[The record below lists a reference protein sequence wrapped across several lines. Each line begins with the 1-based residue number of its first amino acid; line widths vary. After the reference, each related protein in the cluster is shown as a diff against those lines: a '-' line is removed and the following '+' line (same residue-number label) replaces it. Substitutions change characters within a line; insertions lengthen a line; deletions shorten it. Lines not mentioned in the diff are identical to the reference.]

1 MKEKIY
7 KYLKEKDTKISTREI
22 IKDFFHTSDDY
33 PFQIE
38 KVVDD
43 LLLPD
48 DRFVKDE
55 QGKWEVTEIKSDFDL
70 NKMNYTIIDFE
81 YMVINNTNIPIVIGC
96 YYIEKSKIISKNIY
110 KIEPG
115 AELTKT
121 LQKKVL
127 NYLEQSEIS
136 SNFKDDIHIQWKAL
150 NNSDIILVFSP
161 KIEREFTNLMKHH
174 LGLEFEKQ
182 FLVCKNVLPKLLP
195 DIKTKSLND
204 VADYYELAYQI
215 PLDIENRLDVLY
227 EIMSLLIESL
237 HNKNINTLNELNN
250 FIQENENLVDFSE
263 YNFDRDYLSNLPESP
278 GVYLMKDR
286 HNQVIYVGK
295 SKNLK
300 SRVRRYFL
308 QSLVIDDKT
317 KLIHDKIFDIVYEE
331 TGSELEALLL
341 EYRYIHQFRPCINKQ
356 FDIHKLDEK
365 IKHHKKIVILAPS
378 IIHGHVCFYF
388 INGSSNAFLL
398 DVDREN
404 PDWQLIE
411 SRFEILFGNK
421 MSDTS
426 DFDDAQ
432 IEIIWRWFSFNKENI
447 NYIDN
452 EQTSDMENSLQILNR
467 YLRDPNLFIEK
478 SIYL

>member
-7 KYLKEKDTKISTREI
+7 KYLKEKDSKISTREI
-22 IKDFFHTSDDY
+22 IKDFFHTNDNYS
-33 PFQIE
+33 FQME
-38 KVVDD
+38 KVVDN

-55 QGKWEVTEIKSDFDL
+55 QGKWEVTEISTDFDL

-81 YMVINNTNIPIVIGC
+81 YIAFNKINIPIVVGC
-96 YYIEKSKIISKNIY
+96 YYVEKSKIISKNIY
-110 KIEPG
+110 KIEPRVD
-115 AELTKT
+115 LTKT
-121 LQKKVL
+121 LQKEVL

-136 SNFKDDIHIQWKAL
+136 SKFEDDIHTQWKAI
-150 NNSDIILVFSP
+150 NNSDIILVFSR
-161 KIEREFTNLMKHH
+161 KIEREFTRLMKYH
-174 LGLEFEKQ
+174 LGMEFEKQ
-182 FLVCKNVLPKLLP
+182 FLVCKHILPKLLP
-195 DIKTKSLND
+195 DIKTKCLND
-204 VADYYELAYQI
+204 VADYFELAYQM
-215 PLDIENRLDVLY
+215 PLNIENTLDVLH

-237 HNKNINTLNELNN
+237 HNKNINRLNELNT
-250 FIQENENLVDFSE
+250 FIHENENLVDFSE

-278 GVYLMKDR
+278 GVYLMKDKY
-286 HNQVIYVGK
+286 NEVIYVGK

-300 SRVRRYFL
+300 SRVRSYFL

-341 EYRYIHQFRPCINKQ
+341 EHRYIHQFRPNINKQ
-356 FDIHKLDEK
+356 FSIHKIDQK
-365 IKHHKKIVILAPS
+365 TNHRKKIVILAPS
-378 IIHGHVCFYF
+378 VIQGHVCFYF

-398 DVDREN
+398 EVNREN

-421 MSDTS
+421 VSNTS
-426 DFDDAQ
+426 DFDDTQ
-432 IEIIWRWFSFNKENI
+432 IEIIWRWFSFNKENM
-447 NYIDN
+447 NYIDI
-452 EQTSDMENSLQILNR
+452 EQTSGMENSLQILDR
-467 YLRDPNLFIEK
+467 YLRDPNLFMEK